1 MRLTTDVPRTSKPHL
16 PLGWRP
22 AAVTLAGVI
31 LLLALPAPPNPDKP
45 GRTGG
50 LRTAAAQVRGEGLP
64 VDLVQDYVGAR
75 ELATGEDPYPI
86 LTQAFSSV
94 GLDWSVPHRSTH
106 PPTAF
111 VLALPIAWMDWGTA
125 GAVWAVAMIV
135 VIAIAWWA
143 LGVSAA
149 WALPLAFLALIW
161 PPTAWSIGQ
170 LTPIWLVGLALAWR
184 FRDRPGVGGAAIAVA
199 SLTKFMPA
207 VMLLAFVALRRWTAL
222 VSFMVVWSIALGLVE
237 ILNHDALTR
246 YVEVARSVGR
256 EQSNRRENSALVV
269 AAEHKFGVPGA
280 VLALI
285 LVAVVIVAGLLRVQR
300 RRTIDR
306 LSWDACNWAAVG
318 LLPIAWIYSL
328 LPVLPTVVRQ
338 IYKGGLPTKG
348 LALVALVV
356 PFFIDPF
363 GLPGAAWLAVALTC
377 VGIGLVI
384 SLSGGWRSETDG

>member
-1 MRLTTDVPRTSKPHL
+1 
-16 PLGWRP
+16 
-22 AAVTLAGVI
+22 
-31 LLLALPAPPNPDKP
+31 
-45 GRTGG
+45 
-50 LRTAAAQVRGEGLP
+50 
-64 VDLVQDYVGAR
+64 VQDYVGAR
-75 ELATGEDPYPI
+75 ELATGKDPYPI

-94 GLDWSVPHRSTH
+94 GLDWPVPHRSTH

-125 GAVWAVAMIV
+125 GAVWAAAMIV

-143 LGVSAA
+143 LGVSTA
-149 WALPLAFLALIW
+149 WTLPLAFIALIW

-184 FRDRPGVGGAAIAVA
+184 FRDRPGAGGAAIAVA

-207 VMLLAFVALRRWTAL
+207 VMLIVFVALRRWTAL
-222 VSFMVVWSIALGLVE
+222 LSFALVWAVALGLVE
-237 ILNHDALTR
+237 LLNHDALPR

-269 AAEHKFGVPGA
+269 AAEHKLGVVGA

-285 LVAVVIVAGLLRVQR
+285 LVAVVVGAGLRRVQR
-300 RRTIDR
+300 RRIIDR
-306 LSWDACNWAAVG
+306 LSWDACNWAAVA

-328 LPVLPTVVRQ
+328 FPVLPTVVRQ
-338 IYKGGLPTKG
+338 IYKSGPLTKG
-348 LALVALVV
+348 LALLALVV

-363 GLPGAAWLAVALTC
+363 GLPGAAWLSIALTC
-377 VGIGLVI
+377 LGIGLVI
-384 SLSGGWRSETDG
+384 SLSCGWISGADG